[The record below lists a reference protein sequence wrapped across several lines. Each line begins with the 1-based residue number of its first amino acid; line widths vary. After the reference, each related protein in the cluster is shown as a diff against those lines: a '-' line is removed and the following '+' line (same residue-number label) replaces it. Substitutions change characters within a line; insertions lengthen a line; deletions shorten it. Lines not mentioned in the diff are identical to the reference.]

1 MPMTTTSWRFC
12 RLVLPALSLAAAP
25 GLLPAQQ
32 CLGFAP
38 SGTVPAVELSS
49 AFVRDGI
56 SGPTTLGANVTL
68 GNLFAIVETGADYA
82 AGTSAVAPN
91 GLGGTLGASLKGPG
105 ALALCAAASRSS
117 ESVVGGSSKA
127 SALHLAAGLPV
138 PLLAKRLPI
147 TAYGVVTYEDR
158 TTTFTGGTGVGDA
171 TETGL
176 AIRTGVSYY
185 PVSWLGLRAYED
197 YDADRETQR
206 FGMGV
211 SVRIP
216 LGSADADHDGVSD
229 RNDRCPNTPAGTAV
243 TATGCPVDS
252 DGDGVSDANDRCP
265 NTPAGTAVNAQGCP
279 LDSDGDGVI
288 DANDRCP
295 NTPAGTA
302 VNAQG
307 CPLDSDGDGVI
318 DAKDKCPN
326 TPAGTAV
333 NADGCPLDSDGDGV
347 IDAKDKCPNTPAGT
361 AVNADGCPLDADGD
375 GVVDAADACPNTP
388 AGTAVDARGCP
399 TMFAGGNSFT
409 LTGVT
414 FETSKS
420 IIRPS
425 SFAKLD
431 EVAEALKNNPDVRV
445 EISGHTDNAGSAA
458 GNAKLSQ
465 ARAEAV
471 RQYFIDKGIAGD
483 RMVARGFGESRPV
496 ATNDTPEGMAQN
508 RRVEMAKINP

>member
-1 MPMTTTSWRFC
+1 MSKTSS
-12 RLVLPALSLAAAP
+12 RLGRLILPVMAFAAAP
-25 GLLPAQQ
+25 ALLPAQQ
-32 CLGFAP
+32 CLGFAAAGP
-38 SGTVPAVELSS
+38 VPAVELSS

-56 SGPTTLGANVTL
+56 YGPTTLGANLTL

-82 AGTSAVAPN
+82 AGTSALAPN
-91 GLGGTLGASLKGPG
+91 GLGGTIGASMKGPG
-105 ALALCAAASRSS
+105 KLALCAAASRSS
-117 ESVVGGSSKA
+117 ESVIGGTSKA
-127 SALHLAAGLPV
+127 SAAHLAAGLPFPILSKLL
-138 PLLAKRLPI
+138 PL

-171 TETGL
+171 AETGL
-176 AIRTGVSYY
+176 AIRTGVAYY
-185 PVSWLGLRAYED
+185 PVEWLGLRMYED
-197 YDADRETQR
+197 YDVDRETQR

-211 SVRIP
+211 SVRFP
-216 LGSADADHDGVSD
+216 LGTADADRDGVPD
-229 RNDRCPNTPAGTAV
+229 AKDRCPNTPAGTRVNAQ
-243 TATGCPVDS
+243 GCPLDS
-252 DGDGVSDANDRCP
+252 DGDGVIDANDRCP
-265 NTPAGTAVNAQGCP
+265 NTPAGMAVNAQGCP

-326 TPAGTAV
+326 TPVGTAV

-375 GVVDAADACPNTP
+375 GVLDAADACPNTP
-388 AGTAVDARGCP
+388 AGTAVDTRGCP
-399 TMFAGGNSFT
+399 KMFADGNSFL

-431 EVAEALKNNPDVRV
+431 EVAEALRNNPDVRV
-445 EISGHTDNAGSAA
+445 EISGHTDNAGTAA

-465 ARAEAV
+465 SRAEAV
-471 RQYFIDKGIAGD
+471 RQYFINKGIAGD
-483 RMVARGFGESRPV
+483 RMVARGYGESRPV
-496 ATNDTPEGMAQN
+496 ATNATPEGMAQN
-508 RRVEMAKINP
+508 RRVEMSKINP